1 LESWSKDRYLGGMMS
16 IELAKLFHT
25 TYERLAPNFGY
36 ETRADTK
43 EFDANSPNGKLMVAV
58 CVEIEAAIRE
68 DERKCSEPVAWKCTV
83 DGVHWAFS
91 EKKKCRYCLPVYES
105 PVAWMREDSCMVIPD
120 KAKQLLLKAKKKEA
134 ELYKIP
140 LYLSPQPDREKELLA
155 EIERLNNEIRTQCDN
170 CSLIDGG

>member
-1 LESWSKDRYLGGMMS
+1 MS
-16 IELAKLFHT
+16 IELAKKCGAVQQVSCDEKLTGWIWF
-25 TYERLAPNFGY
+25 YKDQLAAY
-36 ETRADTK
+36 
-43 EFDANSPNGKLMVAV
+43 
-58 CVEIEAAIRE
+58 EAAIRE